1 MVSQQVPEET
11 LVPPNFITTQ
21 PEAAIFGGA
30 PKVALASN
38 PASFVILSP
47 SHAVHRD
54 KKNPPGNPRGL
65 VDSVRTL
72 SLAGTAAIGARAP
85 LARHLF
91 YEFLRVRKGNAS
103 ALYAGVGNIHR
114 QSTANLVPKVK

>member
-1 MVSQQVPEET
+1 MVSQQATDET

-21 PEAAIFGGA
+21 SEAAISGDA
-30 PKVALASN
+30 PKAPLASK
-38 PASFVILSP
+38 PASLIMLLPYPVFHP
-47 SHAVHRD
+47 D
-54 KKNPPGNPRGL
+54 KKNPPGCPRGL
-65 VDSVRTL
+65 VDNVRTL

-103 ALYAGVGNIHR
+103 ALYAGVGKNHA
-114 QSTANLVPKVK
+114 QSTADRAQKVK